1 MKIIVDERE
10 VALYSE
16 IIASGISVNISKEV
30 LHIGD
35 VVLKDDNDKE
45 ICIIERKTIPD
56 LLASIKDGRYEEQSH
71 RLIHASGLQPHN
83 VLYLIEGM
91 MSTIQDKEKKL
102 VFATM
107 TSLNYFKGFSVIR
120 TINLIETS
128 RFIIEMTL
136 KMERNLRNNVQPSW
150 CAKEDIVDVIPYANI
165 VKKVK
170 KDNITPDNISE
181 IMLSQIPG
189 ISSVT
194 SSVIIKKFESI
205 KKLIES
211 LSENTEF
218 LHDLSYEHNG
228 KNRKIN
234 STSIKNIKEFLMR

>member
-150 CAKEDIVDVIPYANI
+150 CAKEDIADVIPYANI

-194 SSVIIKKFESI
+194 SSVIIKRFESI

-211 LSENTEF
+211 LSENPEC
-218 LHDLSYEHNG
+218 LDDLSYEHNG